1 MIKKATLALI
11 FAACMLSVNGSVV
24 GAESDSLVGVW
35 KLVSYVATD
44 AQSGESLFP
53 FGEHPNGYLI
63 YTAGG
68 RMSALLT
75 VETRRPLSGANRI
88 TAPMED
94 RADAFS
100 TSSSYMGTYRW
111 EGDRVIHHVD
121 IAVNPNWVGTEQVR
135 QARLE
140 GNHLTL
146 ITPPLNTRP
155 DGKLRISTLVWE
167 RVE

>member
-75 VETRRPLSGANRI
+75 VGRASAGVGFMVTKRE
-88 TAPMED
+88 APS
-94 RADAFS
+94 ADQR
-100 TSSSYMGTYRW
+100 G
-111 EGDRVIHHVD
+111 
-121 IAVNPNWVGTEQVR
+121 
-135 QARLE
+135 
-140 GNHLTL
+140 
-146 ITPPLNTRP
+146 
-155 DGKLRISTLVWE
+155 
-167 RVE
+167 